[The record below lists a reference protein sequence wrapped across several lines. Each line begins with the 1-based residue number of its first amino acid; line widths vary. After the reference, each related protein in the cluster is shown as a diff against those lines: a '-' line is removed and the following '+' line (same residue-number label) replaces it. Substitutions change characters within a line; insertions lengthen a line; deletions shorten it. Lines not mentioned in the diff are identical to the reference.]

1 MYCPTYCKS
10 YFESRDMHDPMRWVP
25 RAAAVLAGACAS
37 VVAAAPATAD
47 IVALVGHFSTPPPRA
62 FVVDV
67 SKGTVGGL
75 KVQAPASTYVRR
87 LGIPDYIGSLE
98 RRAKIEMLWSRSADP
113 KTGWATAT
121 LRGQSSTTVTELRFA
136 GLFRTVRGDRR
147 GTSLSTF
154 LRHWRLQG
162 PVVTGVVRD
171 GALIEYNVV
180 VGGVVFAF
188 DGHRRLE
195 AVGLA
200 PEGIERTLCVIPA
213 ACVETRIP

>member
-1 MYCPTYCKS
+1 
-10 YFESRDMHDPMRWVP
+10 MRWEP
-25 RAAAVLAGACAS
+25 RAAAVLAGVCAS
-37 VVAAAPATAD
+37 VAAAVPAAAD
-47 IVALVGHFSTPPPRA
+47 IVALVEHMSTPPPRA

-67 SKGTVGGL
+67 ANGTVGGL
-75 KVQAPASTYVRR
+75 KVQAPASSYVRR

-98 RRAKIEMLWSRSADP
+98 RSSQVEMLWSRSADP

-121 LRGQSSTTVTELRFA
+121 LRSQSSTTVTELRFA
-136 GLFRTVRGDRR
+136 GLFRTVHGDRR

-171 GALIEYNVV
+171 GALLEYNVV

-188 DGHRRLE
+188 DEHRRLA

-200 PEGIERTLCVIPA
+200 PEAAERKLCVIPA

>member
-1 MYCPTYCKS
+1 
-10 YFESRDMHDPMRWVP
+10 MRWES
-25 RAAAVLAGACAS
+25 RAAAVLAGACAA
-37 VVAAAPATAD
+37 VLAAGPATAD
-47 IVALVGHFSTPPPRA
+47 IVALVEHLSTPPTSA

-67 SKGTVGGL
+67 TKGTVGGL
-75 KVQAPASTYVRR
+75 KVESPASSYVRR

-98 RRAKIEMLWSRSADP
+98 RSSNVEMLWSRSADP

-121 LRGQSSTTVTELRFA
+121 LRGQAATTVTELRYA
-136 GLFRTVRGDRR
+136 GLFRTVHGDRR

-162 PVVTGVVRD
+162 PVVTGVVRE
-171 GALIEYNVV
+171 GVLLEYNVV

-188 DGHRRLE
+188 DEDRRLA

-200 PEGIERTLCVIPA
+200 PEAAERTLCVIPA
-213 ACVETRIP
+213 ACVEPRIP